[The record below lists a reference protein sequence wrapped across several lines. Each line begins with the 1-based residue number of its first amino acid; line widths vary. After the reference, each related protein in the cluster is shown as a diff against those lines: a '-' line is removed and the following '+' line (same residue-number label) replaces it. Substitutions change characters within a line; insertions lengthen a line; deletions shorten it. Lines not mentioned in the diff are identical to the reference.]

1 MYLSITP
8 LIQIL
13 SLVIFLAVKAKQFQ
27 ATFFWQR
34 CQENIFFPSPAP
46 HRYHLGALGSR
57 TDEAIF
63 WSCLAPPPR
72 SLWGPQRNELRRDV
86 KPLWPQPG
94 VFRRWPNRAEKYWKP
109 GHRSV
114 GWAKGRELVC
124 ERLTL
129 VLCSLGRQMLNIIF
143 RGRKQTLRTT
153 SGSAVQVNTTQQ
165 SLVWCQN

>member
-8 LIQIL
+8 LI
-13 SLVIFLAVKAKQFQ
+13 KFQ

-34 CQENIFFPSPAP
+34 CQENIFFSLCFHTTAP

-72 SLWGPQRNELRRDV
+72 PLWGPQRNELRRDV

-94 VFRRWPNRAEKYWKP
+94 VFRRWPNRAEKYCKP

-124 ERLTL
+124 VRLALALLTGTANAKHYIQGEKTSPQNNL
-129 VLCSLGRQMLNIIF
+129 WLCC
-143 RGRKQTLRTT
+143 T
-153 SGSAVQVNTTQQ
+153 S
-165 SLVWCQN
+165 